1 MHVHADGSPHDHASE
16 SGAADAATHTPGPY
30 AELLWP
36 AIAGAALAAGFFL
49 DRASGADAT
58 TGDFT
63 GETAHNA
70 LRYAAY
76 ASYAVAYGVGGWE
89 ATRDGLKQLLRGR
102 LDIDFLMVVA
112 AIGAALVGE
121 FAEGALLLFLFSLGH
136 GLEHL
141 ALSRARSAVSAL
153 ARLAPKSARVRA
165 ADGSEREVPV
175 EKIAPNDLVV
185 VRPGERIAADGRVA
199 EGRSGVDQSPLTG
212 ESMPVEKEPGSEVFA
227 GSLNGDGALV
237 VKVSRRAGE
246 TLVARMVKLV
256 AEAQASKSTAERA
269 AERFTRIYVPC
280 VLVATGAAIVVPPLA
295 GWLTWNEAF
304 LRAMSMLI
312 GASPCALAIS
322 TPAAVLAG
330 LARAARGGVLVKGG
344 VHLESLGLVRAVA
357 VDKTGTIT
365 RGRPEVAE
373 IACMPGVDERELLRV
388 AASVESVSSHPI
400 AHAIVVAAA
409 ARGIEVPP
417 AVDAAAVKGKGVEAT
432 VDGVR
437 AGVGRAKLFEGH
449 AQLKANGEVEALA
462 RAIESRAMTAMSV
475 VHGARALGAIGV
487 RDVPRPEAKAVVAAL
502 AAQGCTVTML
512 TGDNASTAKAVAA
525 EVGIA
530 ETAVAAGLMPE
541 DKIVR
546 VKALVAQHHAVAMVG
561 DGVNDAPALAAA
573 TVGIAMGHGGTDVAL
588 EAADVALMQ
597 DDLTRLPFA
606 IDLGRATRT
615 MIRQNVI
622 FSMGVVIGL
631 IPLTLFGI
639 VPLPL
644 AVVCHEGSTVLVA
657 LHGLRLLSRRDR
669 FAGGAGTKRH
679 SLEL

>member
-1 MHVHADGSPHDHASE
+1 MHLHAHGVSHDLDPGEPGGASPSPR
-16 SGAADAATHTPGPY
+16 THGPY
-30 AELLWP
+30 AELVWP
-36 AIAGAALAAGFFL
+36 AIAGVALAAGYFL
-49 DRASGADAT
+49 ARGAGEGAGSESNASDP
-58 TGDFT
+58 
-63 GETAHNA
+63 
-70 LRYAAY
+70 LRY
-76 ASYAVAYGVGGWE
+76 ASYACYAVAYVVGGWE
-89 ATRDGLKQLLRGR
+89 ATRDGLKQLAKGR

-112 AIGAALVGE
+112 AIGAALVAE
-121 FAEGALLLFLFSLGH
+121 FFEGALLLFLFSLGH

-141 ALSRARSAVSAL
+141 ALSRARSAVTAL
-153 ARLAPKSARVRA
+153 ARLAPKTARVRA
-165 ADGSEREVPV
+165 ADGTEREVPV
-175 EKIAPNDLVV
+175 ESVSPGDLVV
-185 VRPGERIAADGRVA
+185 VRPGERIAADGRVE

-269 AERFTRIYVPC
+269 AERFTRVYVPC
-280 VLVATGAAIVVPPLA
+280 VLVATALAIVAPPLF
-295 GWLTWNEAF
+295 GWLSWNEAF

-344 VHLESLGLVRAVA
+344 AHLESLGLVRAIA

-365 RGRPEVAE
+365 RGRPEVGE

-400 AHAIVVAAA
+400 AHAVVVAAA
-409 ARGIEVPP
+409 ARGIEVPAP
-417 AVDAAAVKGKGVEAT
+417 QDAAAVKGKGVEAT
-432 VDGVR
+432 VEGVR
-437 AGVGRAKLFEGH
+437 AGVGRAKLFDGH

-475 VHGARALGAIGV
+475 VHGTRALGAIGV
-487 RDVPRPEAKAVVAAL
+487 RDTPRPEARAVIAAL
-502 AAQGCTVTML
+502 TAQGCTVTML
-512 TGDNASTAKAVAA
+512 TGDNAATAKAVAA

-530 ETAVAAGLMPE
+530 SVEAGLMPE
-541 DKIVR
+541 DKIAR
-546 VKALVAQHHAVAMVG
+546 IKTLVATHHAVAMVG

-573 TVGIAMGHGGTDVAL
+573 TVGVAMGHGGTDVAL

-622 FSMGVVIGL
+622 FSMGVVVAL

-639 VPLPL
+639 VPLPI

-669 FAGGAGTKRH
+669 FAGER
-679 SLEL
+679 SELGLGR

>member
-1 MHVHADGSPHDHASE
+1 MHLHAHGVSHDLDPGEPGGASPSPR
-16 SGAADAATHTPGPY
+16 THGPY
-30 AELLWP
+30 AELVWP
-36 AIAGAALAAGFFL
+36 AIAGVALAAGYFL
-49 DRASGADAT
+49 ARGAGEGAGSESNASDP
-58 TGDFT
+58 
-63 GETAHNA
+63 
-70 LRYAAY
+70 LRY
-76 ASYAVAYGVGGWE
+76 ASYACYAVAYVVGGWE
-89 ATRDGLKQLLRGR
+89 ATRDGLKQLAKGR

-112 AIGAALVGE
+112 AIGAALVAE
-121 FAEGALLLFLFSLGH
+121 FFEGALLLFLFSLGH

-141 ALSRARSAVSAL
+141 ALSRARSAVTAL
-153 ARLAPKSARVRA
+153 ARLAPKTARVRA
-165 ADGSEREVPV
+165 GDGTEREVPV
-175 EKIAPNDLVV
+175 ESVSPGDLVV
-185 VRPGERIAADGRVA
+185 VRPGERIAADGRVE

-269 AERFTRIYVPC
+269 AERFTRVYVPC
-280 VLVATGAAIVVPPLA
+280 VLVATALAIVAPPLF

-344 VHLESLGLVRAVA
+344 AHLESLGLVRAIA

-400 AHAIVVAAA
+400 AHAVVVAAA
-409 ARGIEVPP
+409 ARGIEVPAP
-417 AVDAAAVKGKGVEAT
+417 QDAAAVKGKGVEAT

-487 RDVPRPEAKAVVAAL
+487 RDTPRPEAKTVVAAL
-502 AAQGCTVTML
+502 TAQGCTVTML
-512 TGDNASTAKAVAA
+512 TGDNAATAKAVAA

-530 ETAVAAGLMPE
+530 SVEAGLMPE
-541 DKIVR
+541 DKIAR
-546 VKALVAQHHAVAMVG
+546 IKALVTEHGAVAMVG

-573 TVGIAMGHGGTDVAL
+573 TVGVAMGHGGTDVAL

-622 FSMGVVIGL
+622 FSMGVVIAL

-639 VPLPL
+639 VPLPI

-657 LHGLRLLSRRDR
+657 LHGLRLLSKRDR
-669 FAGGAGTKRH
+669 FAGGVAG
-679 SLEL
+679 